1 MGSIC
6 KKEPVDVLC
15 KTVRGI
21 QEAQVKGVKGNAAEY
36 HITLQNLVSVPSAVA
51 LPQIF
56 FRLMQIE
63 RGKMQVAGHSC
74 VQSSLIGFYLVRH
87 P

>member
-6 KKEPVDVLC
+6 KKESVNVLC

-21 QEAQVKGVKGNAAEY
+21 QKAQVKGNTAEY
-36 HITLQNLVSVPSAVA
+36 HIALQNLVSVPSAVA

-56 FRLMQIE
+56 FRLTQVE
-63 RGKMQVAGHSC
+63 GGKMHVAGHSC

>member
-1 MGSIC
+1 MGSIY
-6 KKEPVDVLC
+6 KKESVNVLC

-21 QEAQVKGVKGNAAEY
+21 QEAQVKGDTAEY
-36 HITLQNLVSVPSAVA
+36 HIALQNLVSVPSAVA

-56 FRLMQIE
+56 FRLMQVE

-74 VQSSLIGFYLVRH
+74 VQPSLVGFYLVRH

>member
-6 KKEPVDVLC
+6 KKEPVNVLC
-15 KTVRGI
+15 KTVRGV
-21 QEAQVKGVKGNAAEY
+21 QEAQVKGNAAEY
-36 HITLQNLVSVPSAVA
+36 HIALQNLVSVPSAVA

-56 FRLMQIE
+56 FRIMQVK
-63 RGKMQVAGHSC
+63 RGKMQVAGDSC
-74 VQSSLIGFYLVRH
+74 VQSSLVGFYLVRH